1 MVGLVIAWLFL
12 AGWVANGVAMVA
24 APLRWTAMLR
34 NVYGHRSNLPEMGN
48 TDSGRRRIRVLGCG
62 FLLGGLVMIR
72 GLVEGM
78 RQG

>member
-1 MVGLVIAWLFL
+1 MIMLLITWLFL
-12 AGWVANGVAMVA
+12 AGIVANAVAMIA

-34 NVYGHRSNLPEMGN
+34 NVYGHRSNLPDMGN
-48 TDSGRRRIRVLGCG
+48 TESGRRRIRVLGCG

-72 GLVEGM
+72 GRIEGM